1 MMHAF
6 FPMRQRGVSLVEI
19 MVGMVI
25 GMLVMLVIYQVYTT
39 FEGQK
44 RTTTGGGDAQ
54 ANGLFS
60 ISTLER
66 EIRMAGWGL
75 TDSPL
80 MNCTRIDSYDASQSP
95 PGPNSLFTSL
105 MPVRITDGGTA
116 AGSSDQITIRS
127 STSISAASPAVVTRV
142 LSNAS
147 AELEVSST
155 TGINNNDIVV
165 VVSGPNC
172 TVGQVTHVQPAASKI
187 QRNPGQSIYNPT
199 GGYRSSEWEP
209 EFEDAKIYN
218 LNTLVQKTFSI
229 DSAALNVVDSTST
242 GATLLASN
250 VVSMKALYGISAG
263 SGSQNVV
270 RWVRAIP
277 EASTGIDWGN
287 PTTVNAQ
294 RIKAV
299 RLAVVVRNPL
309 AEKPDANGNCA
320 TTVTLPALWTSTSS
334 ATNPVPA
341 VDLSNTPNWQCYR
354 YRAFQTI
361 IPLRNVIW
369 ANL

>member
-1 MMHAF
+1 MRASTSL
-6 FPMRQRGVSLVEI
+6 RQRGVSLVEI

-25 GMLVMLVIYQVYTT
+25 GMLVTLVIYQVYTT

-66 EIRMAGWGL
+66 EVRMAGWGL

-80 MNCTRIDSYDASQSP
+80 MNCNNIESYDDSQSP
-95 PGPNSLFTSL
+95 PGPSPLYASL

-116 AGSSDQITIRS
+116 AGSSDQISLRS
-127 STSISAASPAVVTRV
+127 STSIAATSPAVVTRV

-155 TGINNNDIVV
+155 TGFSDNDIVV
-165 VVSGPNC
+165 VASGPNC
-172 TVGQVTHVQPAASKI
+172 TVGQVTHVQPAAGKI
-187 QRNPGQSIYNPT
+187 QRNPGLSIYNPT

-209 EFEDAKIYN
+209 EVDGAKIYN
-218 LNTLVQKTFSI
+218 LGTLVQKTFSI
-229 DSAALNVVDSTST
+229 SNDVLNVVESTAA
-242 GATLLASN
+242 GATELASN
-250 VVSMKALYGISAG
+250 IVSMKALYGISAG
-263 SGSQNVV
+263 GGSQSVE
-270 RWVRAIP
+270 RWVRAVP
-277 EASTGIDWGN
+277 EASTGIDWSN
-287 PTTVNAQ
+287 PDTVNAQ

-299 RLAVVVRNPL
+299 RLAVVVRSPL
-309 AEKPDANGNCA
+309 MEKPDADGSCA
-320 TTVTLPALWTSTSS
+320 TTVVLPALWTSTSP
-334 ATNPVPA
+334 ANPVPV

-354 YRAFQTI
+354 YRTFQTV
-361 IPLRNVIW
+361 IPLRNILW
-369 ANL
+369 ANV

>member
-1 MMHAF
+1 
-6 FPMRQRGVSLVEI
+6 

-66 EIRMAGWGL
+66 EVRMAGWGL

-80 MNCTRIDSYDASQSP
+80 MNCTRIDSYDESQSP
-95 PGPNSLFTSL
+95 PGANPLYSSL
-105 MPVRITDGGTA
+105 MPVRIIDGGTA

-127 STSISAASPAVVTRV
+127 STSIAATSPAVVTRV

-155 TGINNNDIVV
+155 TGFSNNDFVV
-165 VVSGPNC
+165 VASGPNC
-172 TVGQVTHVQPAASKI
+172 TVGQVTHVQPAAGKI
-187 QRNPGQSIYNPT
+187 QRNPGLSIYNPT

-209 EFEDAKIYN
+209 EVEDSKIYN
-218 LNTLVQKTFSI
+218 LGTLVQKTFSI
-229 DSAALNVVDSTST
+229 SDDILNVVDSTAAGT
-242 GATLLASN
+242 MQIASN

-263 SGSQNVV
+263 GGSQSVV
-270 RWVRAIP
+270 RWVRAIT
-277 EASTGIDWGN
+277 ETSTGIDWSN
-287 PTTVNAQ
+287 PDTVNAQ

-299 RLAVVVRNPL
+299 RLAIVVRSPL
-309 AEKPDANGNCA
+309 IEKPDADGNCA
-320 TTVTLPALWTSTSS
+320 TTVDLPDLWTTTSS
-334 ATNPVPA
+334 ATNPVPEI
-341 VDLSNTPNWQCYR
+341 DLSNTPNWECYR
-354 YRAFQTI
+354 YRIFQTI
-361 IPLRNVIW
+361 IPVRNILW
-369 ANL
+369 ANV